1 VITYNNE
8 TKHVFQVHKHPIK
21 ANKYFLSQHRAM
33 KAINPEKNHILLNEV
48 NFPSS
53 INIFNRLKEKLS
65 ELNIPYKASKNKL
78 DVSINILDIVQE
90 FLQEPQ
96 T

>member
-1 VITYNNE
+1 
-8 TKHVFQVHKHPIK
+8 
-21 ANKYFLSQHRAM
+21 M